1 MMCSDGSHY
10 VRKVVY
16 MNIEFPQIDY
26 ILHASSDKM
35 TFSQREY
42 VSLMNQC
49 NNFFNLSFQELLDRV
64 SREYNAKSIADILE
78 LANHVLDEENDA
90 CPNQILFDDFVR
102 NASLVSQSLK
112 KIIHEPSR
120 KLVKI
125 EKNVP
130 ANKVTHFDSKTMNW
144 LSRRPGV
151 TIEEKISPKNVIPTK
166 VTFFTADTVENR
178 HTMYLF
184 DILYDYLFDKMY
196 SDGDIPKCEE
206 CPYKSKKCFELYE
219 KLQTILF
226 LKHNVKNTD
235 LRDVPKQ
242 KQLRQNNKLLSDKEY
257 KQIWDA
263 VREIDYYEQNCRS
276 VWENL
281 KYRYQFLSFVFVCA
295 RISSIQ
301 GVSVFDTYTQL
312 VDHDGMIK
320 ICDDKGRDNCI
331 CFFASDENRVIEVR
345 LNDEAINVN
354 ILEYVSSNGASWKLS
369 KIDEIDYDLS
379 GIFDEFDIITQREND
394 YNEATNALS
403 ELKKDYADVQMELQ
417 NLEAKKEIIQQL
429 AAVLNQ
435 VKELSFDV
443 QKEK

>member
-1 MMCSDGSHY
+1 M
-10 VRKVVY
+10 VRKVDF

-26 ILHASSDKM
+26 ILHASSDRM

-49 NNFFNLSFQELLDRV
+49 NNFFNLSFQALLDRI
-64 SREYNAKSIADILE
+64 SREYNAESIIDILN

-90 CPNQILFDDFVR
+90 CPYQVLFDDFVR

-125 EKNVP
+125 DKNVP
-130 ANKVTHFDSKTMNW
+130 ANKVTHFDSKTMTW

-166 VTFFTADTVENR
+166 VTYFTADTVENR

-184 DILYDYLFDKMY
+184 DILYDYLFDKIY
-196 SDGDIPKCEE
+196 SNQDIPKCEG
-206 CPYKSKKCFELYE
+206 CLNKSKKCFELYE

-226 LKHNVKNTD
+226 LKQNVKNTD

-242 KQLRQNNKLLSDKEY
+242 KQLRQNNKLISDKEY

-281 KYRYQFLSFVFVCA
+281 KYRYQFLSFIFVCA

-301 GVSVFDTYTQL
+301 RVSIFDTYTQL
-312 VDHDGMIK
+312 VDQDGVIK
-320 ICDDKGRDNCI
+320 LSDERGRDNCVS
-331 CFFASDENRVIEVR
+331 FYDSDTNRVIDVR
-345 LNDEAINVN
+345 LNGETINVN
-354 ILEYVSSNGASWKLS
+354 VNEYVSSNETLWKLS
-369 KIDEIDYDLS
+369 KIDEINYDLS
-379 GIFDEFDIITQREND
+379 GIFNEFEIINQKEND
-394 YNEATNALS
+394 YNEASNVLS
-403 ELKKDYADVQMELQ
+403 QLEKDFNDVQMELKDF
-417 NLEAKKEIIQQL
+417 EAKKEIIRQL
-429 AAVLNQ
+429 AVVLNQ
-435 VKELSFDV
+435 AKELSFDV
-443 QKEK
+443 KKGK